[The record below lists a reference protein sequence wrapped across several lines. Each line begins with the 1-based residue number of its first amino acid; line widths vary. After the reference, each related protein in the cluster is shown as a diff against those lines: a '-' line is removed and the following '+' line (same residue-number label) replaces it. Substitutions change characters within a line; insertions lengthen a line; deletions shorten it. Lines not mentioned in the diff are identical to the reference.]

1 MFRPVCMKIH
11 TKNNE
16 APFACSVRSSH
27 PLFTS
32 RQMCLTLEN
41 AMLVSEQ

>member
-1 MFRPVCMKIH
+1 MCMKMH

-16 APFACSVRSSH
+16 APFACSVRNSH
-27 PLFTS
+27 PLLTS

-41 AMLVSEQ
+41 AMLMSGQ